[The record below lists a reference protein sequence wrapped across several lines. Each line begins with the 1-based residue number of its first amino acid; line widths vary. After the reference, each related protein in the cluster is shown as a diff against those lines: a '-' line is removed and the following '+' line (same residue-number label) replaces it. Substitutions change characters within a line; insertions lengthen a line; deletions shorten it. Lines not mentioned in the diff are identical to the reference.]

1 MTLIKIAAASLPA
14 TGALVLILTAAAVT
28 TAVKGFNLTTV
39 GALSLY
45 FIVWWTAL
53 FAVLPFGARSQAAAG
68 DVVAGSE
75 PGAPATP
82 SLNEKAIW
90 TTIVADL
97 VFVAV
102 VAVLPLSG
110 L

>member
-1 MTLIKIAAASLPA
+1 MTFVKRAAASLSA
-14 TGALVLILTAAAVT
+14 TGALILILTAAAIVA
-28 TAVKGFNLTTV
+28 AVKGFDLTAV

-45 FIVWWTAL
+45 LVVWWTVL

-68 DVVAGSE
+68 DVIAGSD
-75 PGAPATP
+75 PGAPSTP
-82 SLNEKAIW
+82 ALSEKAIW
-90 TTIVADL
+90 TTIISDL

-102 VAVLPLSG
+102 VAILPLSG